1 MKRFAQLLRF
11 RFPVVVVAF
20 QLAAM
25 HASDAQDSAVQN
37 ENKSVPAQVT
47 WHVANNGI
55 DSPDCGK
62 RKGPCRSISQ
72 AIHNAAAGDTVSV
85 GPGIYG
91 DVNHDEDYNDP
102 GDEHLAPNGECIVCV
117 DKRLRL
123 ISTDGAQ
130 NTVIRRSRFDP
141 VVFLANV
148 VALTA
153 PGIRFGDSGRGF
165 TVRGGEGGRG
175 VAVASLDVT
184 DVRITGNIILDFFAF
199 GLTAFGSGVCAE
211 NVVTGSN
218 IGFTV
223 GGNWRVIDNLAIA
236 NNILGIGAGG
246 EFALLRG
253 NISTN
258 NGRGFT
264 VNPERAIVERNIA
277 SGSAGEGELG
287 VGFAI
292 FRTNIRFVHNTAVG
306 NRGFGVWFFAEGAE
320 LPIFKRNNFVGND
333 RVSNCGFVNQSGL
346 DVDARQN
353 YWGAATGPGPDPADN
368 GGPNSGCD
376 LSGSTI
382 VTPFA
387 TSPVPT
393 EKRRHDS
400 GASSAA
406 TSVPSG

>member
-11 RFPVVVVAF
+11 RFPVVVVVAL

-141 VVFLANV
+141 VVFLAN
-148 VALTA
+148 
-153 PGIRFGDSGRGF
+153 
-165 TVRGGEGGRG
+165 E
-175 VAVASLDVT
+175 
-184 DVRITGNIILDFFAF
+184 
-199 GLTAFGSGVCAE
+199 
-211 NVVTGSN
+211 
-218 IGFTV
+218 
-223 GGNWRVIDNLAIA
+223 
-236 NNILGIGAGG
+236 
-246 EFALLRG
+246 
-253 NISTN
+253 
-258 NGRGFT
+258 
-264 VNPERAIVERNIA
+264 VER
-277 SGSAGEGELG
+277 E
-287 VGFAI
+287 VGAWPWLHSMSQ
-292 FRTNIRFVHNTAVG
+292 TY
-306 NRGFGVWFFAEGAE
+306 E
-320 LPIFKRNNFVGND
+320 LPEI
-333 RVSNCGFVNQSGL
+333 
-346 DVDARQN
+346 
-353 YWGAATGPGPDPADN
+353 
-368 GGPNSGCD
+368 
-376 LSGSTI
+376 
-382 VTPFA
+382 
-387 TSPVPT
+387 
-393 EKRRHDS
+393 
-400 GASSAA
+400 SS
-406 TSVPSG
+406 SISSILV